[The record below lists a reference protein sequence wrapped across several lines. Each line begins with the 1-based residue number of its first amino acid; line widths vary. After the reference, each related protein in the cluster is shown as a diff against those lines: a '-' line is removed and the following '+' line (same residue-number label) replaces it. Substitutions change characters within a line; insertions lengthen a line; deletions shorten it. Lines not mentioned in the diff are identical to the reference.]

1 MKHTMFH
8 VPIFCYR
15 FINWSDKFKKE
26 ILSQLELSPLKKN
39 NRIQTDYND
48 IKENCP
54 PYKGFVVSCV
64 EDKLNDFCK
73 EINISRTSLVV
84 RDMWYETA
92 IQYDNHPIHNHGALG
107 YSACWYVDFDNTKHT
122 STKFYA
128 PFNNFLTGFNMDH
141 QPNVIEGDLVLFPS
155 SIMHENVCNES
166 SKKRTVVSF
175 NVSID
180 LKKGD

>member
-1 MKHTMFH
+1 MFH

-64 EDKLNDFCK
+64 EDKLNDFCQ
-73 EINISRTSLVV
+73 EIQIPRNNLVIK
-84 RDMWYETA
+84 DMWYETA
-92 IQYDNHPIHNHGALG
+92 RQYDNHCIHNHGAYG
-107 YSACWYVDFDNTKHT
+107 YSACWYVDFDNTEHT
-122 STKFYA
+122 STLFYS
-128 PFNNFLTGFNMDH
+128 PFNNFLTGKTIGY
-141 QPNVIEGDLVLFPS
+141 QPNVTEGDLVLFPS
-155 SIMHENVCNES
+155 TIMHETFCNES
-166 SKKRTVVSF
+166 SKNRTVVSF
-175 NVSID
+175 NVEFE
-180 LKKGD
+180 GDIS

>member
-15 FINWSDKFKKE
+15 FTNWSDKFKEE

-39 NRIQTDYND
+39 NRIQTDYDDKQND
-48 IKENCP
+48 P
-54 PYKGFVVSCV
+54 LYKGFVIGCI
-64 EDKLNDFCK
+64 EDKLNDFCQ

-92 IQYDNHPIHNHGALG
+92 MQYDNHASHNHGALG
-107 YSACWYVDFDNTKHT
+107 YSACWYVDFDNTEHV
-122 STKFYA
+122 STKFYS
-128 PFNNFLTGFNMDH
+128 PFHNFLNGYDMAY
-141 QPNVIEGDLVLFPS
+141 QPEVIEGDLVIFPS

-180 LKKGD
+180 LKKGVI

>member
-73 EINISRTSLVV
+73 EINMRCIINRTLHSLIVTTI
-84 RDMWYETA
+84 R
-92 IQYDNHPIHNHGALG
+92 N
-107 YSACWYVDFDNTKHT
+107 
-122 STKFYA
+122 FY
-128 PFNNFLTGFNMDH
+128 
-141 QPNVIEGDLVLFPS
+141 I
-155 SIMHENVCNES
+155 
-166 SKKRTVVSF
+166 
-175 NVSID
+175 
-180 LKKGD
+180 